1 MFFGLTGRSP
11 CPRRPYP
18 SGPYRSSWI
27 IREVDRSPAPARRA
41 MMTFRPG
48 AQYGRNEMPIAI
60 VTTIAHQ
67 IKGAY
72 RVDTRIFVLSPFGP
86 FGSYKVIS
94 LSLPKLRCL
103 SSNSKSVDKRRA
115 VYSYL
120 KEDWVDTMFN
130 INFILINYPF
140 TCVSL

>member
-1 MFFGLTGRSP
+1 MFFGLTGRSSP
-11 CPRRPYP
+11 PHHPHP

-48 AQYGRNEMPIAI
+48 AQYGRKEMPIAI

-72 RVDTRIFVLSPFGP
+72 RVNTRIFVLSPALGP
-86 FGSYKVIS
+86 FGHFTFIAKAPMFIEQF
-94 LSLPKLRCL
+94 KL
-103 SSNSKSVDKRRA
+103 VDKRLA
-115 VYSYL
+115 VCSYL
-120 KEDWVDTMFN
+120 KQD
-130 INFILINYPF
+130 
-140 TCVSL
+140 